1 MIAAP
6 SQALS
11 LSEIAQSIHFLRGQK
26 VMLDSDLARLYRVET
41 KALNRAV
48 QRNRDRFPADF
59 MFRLTAEEQ
68 EILRCQ
74 IGTLKSGR
82 GKHRKYSPY
91 AFTEQGVAM
100 LSSVLRS
107 KRAVLVNI
115 EIVRAFVRLRE
126 ILSTPC
132 SLENSPTWRE
142 STIVSFVWYSTQFAN
157 SCRRPQQPGGQLAL
171 LPTSSSA
178 RYRGRRKPRRTLLST
193 AHHDRDCPEQPSRG
207 G

>member
-1 MIAAP
+1 MIAPP
-6 SQALS
+6 SRTAS

-26 VMLDSDLARLYRVET
+26 VMLDSDLARLYHVET

-59 MFRLTAEEQ
+59 MFKLTAEEQ

-74 IGTLKSGR
+74 IGTLRSAH

-107 KRAVLVNI
+107 KRAVLVNV

-126 ILSTPC
+126 ILS
-132 SLENSPTWRE
+132 SNADLARKLAVLEGKYDRQFRVVFDAIRQLMSPT
-142 STIVSFVWYSTQFAN
+142 TTPG
-157 SCRRPQQPGGQLAL
+157 RPIGF
-171 LPTSSSA
+171 
-178 RYRGRRKPRRTLLST
+178 T
-193 AHHDRDCPEQPSRG
+193 ADIE
-207 G
+207 

>member
-41 KALNRAV
+41 KTLNRAV

-59 MFRLTAEEQ
+59 MFRLMAEEQ

-74 IGTLKSGR
+74 IGTLKPGR

-126 ILSTPC
+126 ILS
-132 SLENSPTWRE
+132 SNAELARKLAALEGKYDRQFRVVFDAIRQLMSPPT
-142 STIVSFVWYSTQFAN
+142 TAG
-157 SCRRPQQPGGQLAL
+157 RPIGF
-171 LPTSSSA
+171 
-178 RYRGRRKPRRTLLST
+178 T
-193 AHHDRDCPEQPSRG
+193 ADIE
-207 G
+207 